1 VGNPGPERQA
11 RVLLAG
17 KMVQVT
23 LPADSLVT
31 LSWQQS

>member
-1 VGNPGPERQA
+1 MSTERQA

-17 KMVQVT
+17 KMVQAT

-31 LSWQQS
+31 LSWRQS